1 MAVNH
6 EIAHQIITGMSFTDE
21 GRDLVSRLEAMRYY
35 HRDGLSYHLGDGSR
49 LVISINEDLWDED
62 DNKMIGI
69 VYIPSF
75 KNGKPGHENLF
86 IDKASWPQHQT
97 EAAIFWS
104 FPGDTDEV
112 WEQIKDREDVKNA
125 SFIEADIVM
134 TKAMR
139 TPGAPTLIPRELAE
153 WAADLIVN
161 CSDWGEREAEDCRPV
176 WREIAIKNP
185 QGDRDGGADTL
196 STLIKIPSAGIDWLI
211 LTALDKDG
219 TVREIPIKS
228 DDIQDVFAR
237 KLHQEKTVNKRSPY
251 AVTEKP
257 FADWEWELL
266 KMEDGSI
273 DARRYEVLVQE
284 LAGKYGVLANFG
296 HRLMMRD
303 IRDAVR
309 WLHEVAPEDLG
320 SLQTVDIYDQ
330 RQKSAIRRVVAIYRD
345 GDINNDIV
353 EDDGSIENA
362 TPAFMHSFELF
373 ESMKKMLNMVTNY
386 KHRDYFDSISPV
398 QAIVHLVNDNY
409 EPHDI
414 EF

>member
-6 EIAHQIITGMSFTDE
+6 ENAHRMITALSFTDE
-21 GRDLVSRLEAMRYY
+21 GRNIVKYLEDMRYY
-35 HRDGLSYHLGDGSR
+35 HRDGESFYLGDGARLIISR
-49 LVISINEDLWDED
+49 NENPDYYD
-62 DNKMIGI
+62 DNKIIGV
-69 VYIPSF
+69 VYLPGI
-75 KNGKPGHENLF
+75 KNGRSGNENLF
-86 IDKASWPQHQT
+86 VNKACWPHDAT
-97 EAAIFWS
+97 EAALFWP
-104 FPGDTDEV
+104 FPKDMDEV
-112 WEQIKDREDVKNA
+112 WEVIKHRDDIKNA
-125 SFIEADIVM
+125 SCIYS
-134 TKAMR
+134 
-139 TPGAPTLIPRELAE
+139 GAVVSKMMKTANPPVLIPLELAH
-153 WAADLIVN
+153 WATELVIHR
-161 CSDWGEREAEDCRPV
+161 SDWAERPADESRPV
-176 WREIAIKNP
+176 WREVLVKNP
-185 QGDRDGGADTL
+185 GNGTMR
-196 STLIKIPSAGIDWLI
+196 TLIKAPSAEIGLS
-211 LTALDKDG
+211 LTSLDDNG
-219 TVREIPIKS
+219 DVREIPVVS
-228 DDIQDVFAR
+228 GDARDVFAR
-237 KLHQEKTVNKRSPY
+237 KINQEKAVNKRSTCS
-251 AVTEKP
+251 VVEKP

-266 KMEDGSI
+266 KMEDDSI
-273 DARRYEVLVQE
+273 DARRYEVMVQD
-284 LAGKYGVLANFG
+284 LASKYGTLAKFG
-296 HRLMMRD
+296 RRLRMRD

-398 QAIVHLVNDNY
+398 QALVHLVNDNY